1 MLPGHAYTQAE
12 RKEEG
17 IQEAENGSDN
27 GLSGLRGG
35 GGFGK
40 TKMAV
45 ARAASCAS
53 IAACLFLVVG
63 AVKNERDRDHLPRV
77 TNERDRYHWS
87 L

>member
-1 MLPGHAYTQAE
+1 VLPGHAYTQAE

-40 TKMAV
+40 KKMAV
-45 ARAASCAS
+45 ARAVSCAS
-53 IAACLFLVVG
+53 VAACLFLVAG
-63 AVKNERDRDHLPRV
+63 AVRNETGDHLSRVSNERDRDH
-77 TNERDRYHWS
+77 WS